1 MARRKR
7 VKQSEQ
13 SWSRSKAIAT
23 SFVVL
28 SATQPLMATNWQTL
42 VIIIV
47 VIIGVLLGPYELL
60 LVLQRVW
67 KQRRRERVARGE
79 DVRPKK
85 LPWDEED

>member
-1 MARRKR
+1 MDRRRR
-7 VKQSEQ
+7 VEGHEQ
-13 SWSRSKAIAT
+13 DWSRSNSIVT
-23 SFVVL
+23 SLLVL
-28 SATQPLMATNWQTL
+28 SATQPIVATDWQTI

-67 KQRRRERVARGE
+67 EQRRRERIARGE

-85 LPWDEED
+85 LPWDEDD